1 MWEHPESE
9 ICLSRQRNKPL
20 VLSLLMRL
28 MQLDVTEEVVMAEG
42 MMSESKP

>member
-9 ICLSRQRNKPL
+9 ICLSRHRNKPL

-28 MQLDVTEEVVMAEG
+28 MQSDATEEVVMAEG